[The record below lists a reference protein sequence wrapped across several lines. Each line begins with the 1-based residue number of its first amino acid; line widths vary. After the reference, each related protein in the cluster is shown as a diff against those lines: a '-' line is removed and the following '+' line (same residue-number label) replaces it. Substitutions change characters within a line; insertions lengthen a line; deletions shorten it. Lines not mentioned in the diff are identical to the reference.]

1 HRVPRLAVALR
12 VRHPE
17 APARALVDVAS
28 LLLTDQDDRA
38 VPELA
43 ETGDHRAVVA
53 ERPVA
58 VQLEPV
64 VEQPLDVV
72 ERVRPV
78 VVAGQLDLAPDL
90 LVSGLLAD
98 PGDLPL
104 EPLELAGDA
113 RAAEQRQVPQ
123 PPEPLAQPQLV
134 LSRRHCRASGDGTA
148 SDAARSAARRRRSG
162 RRAGPARPGRTPRA
176 ASRACSPARRA

>member
-1 HRVPRLAVALR
+1 MRSA
-12 VRHPE
+12 
-17 APARALVDVAS
+17 
-28 LLLTDQDDRA
+28 
-38 VPELA
+38 ELA

-90 LVSGLLAD
+90 FVGGLLAD

-123 PPEPLAQPQLV
+123 PPEPLTQPQLV
-134 LSRRHCRASGDGTA
+134 LSRRH
-148 SDAARSAARRRRSG
+148 
-162 RRAGPARPGRTPRA
+162 
-176 ASRACSPARRA
+176 